1 MRSECGCNVFI
12 SLWGAKSRTIQANS
26 QQKVGLEVS
35 LAFDKLEPLG
45 GQGVAKVRALL
56 SAYISTDIAP

>member
-1 MRSECGCNVFI
+1 VFI